1 MFELEDTGLTLI
13 CTVVSSKQLH
23 DLVYTQPPRI
33 VCMYVYIY
41 IVGRPLRA
49 NGKVDPKGP
58 CSGYV
63 KNALA
68 FGSDPYSGS

>member
-1 MFELEDTGLTLI
+1 MILCTRNRQEL
-13 CTVVSSKQLH
+13 
-23 DLVYTQPPRI
+23 Y
-33 VCMYVYIY
+33 VCMYVCMYVCIYIY

-68 FGSDPYSGS
+68 FGSDPYSDS